1 MSHADT
7 LRGMA
12 ADQLRTGLTLLSAP
26 HKTRGDALL
35 AGAAALDTLD
45 RVRNAL
51 TELDRLEVD
60 TWAVWKQDADMHEQG
75 RSDAYDHAHT
85 IITRALGDTP

>member
-1 MSHADT
+1 MNHADT
-7 LRGMA
+7 LRDMA
-12 ADQLRTGLTLLSAP
+12 KDRIIAGADDLART
-26 HKTRGDALL
+26 LL

-45 RVRNAL
+45 RVRDAL